1 MEFDTIDN
9 NPESCSDSESS
20 EDDEPA
26 VNFRL
31 EDDVDPYKQQERDED
46 DMDEQT
52 ANEAAGIP

>member
-9 NPESCSDSESS
+9 NPESSYSESS

-31 EDDVDPYKQQERDED
+31 EDEVDRYKQQERDED